1 MVEATTINQ
10 SPWWRTILIGR
21 NPALTFSRLI
31 VVVILL
37 VGLRTFVFWPIRVK
51 GMSMLPTY
59 RDNQINVVNHLAY
72 RWNEPQRGD
81 VVAIRHSGYSVML
94 MKRIVALPGETVAF
108 KDGHLLV
115 NGTEQSEPYVRLPCR
130 WQMAP
135 VQLGA
140 NEYFV
145 VGDNRSM
152 LIDDHEFGRATRDR
166 IMGKVL
172 L

>member
-1 MVEATTINQ
+1 MGTTITTE

-21 NPALTFSRLI
+21 NPTRTLFRLVLLVI
-31 VVVILL
+31 VVV
-37 VGLRTFVFWPIRVK
+37 GLRMFIFWPIRVQ

-72 RWNEPQRGD
+72 RWHEPQRGD
-81 VVAIRHSGYSVML
+81 VVAIRHSGTTVLL

-108 KDGHLLV
+108 RGGKLLV
-115 NGTEQSEPYVRLPCR
+115 NGTEQSEPYVRLKCS
-130 WQMAP
+130 WQMPP

-140 NEYFV
+140 NEFFV

-152 LIDDHEFGRATRDR
+152 LIEDHYFGSATRDR
-166 IMGKVL
+166 IIGKVL